1 MITTE
6 SDSTAYLTRVA
17 SGVHQTTADAVE
29 EFGGG
34 GAGFRPHEFLE
45 AALASCLNIGM
56 RMKAAEHGIDLSG
69 VSTTVKLSKDNPSE
83 ANFEYAIR
91 LEGSL
96 TKAQEELLLN
106 AAEVCPVRQ
115 TLGRKLCFHR
125 KEQIEQNSIVRQHL

>member
-6 SDSTAYLTRVA
+6 SGSTAYSTRIT
-17 SGVHQTTADAVE
+17 SGLHQTTADTVK

-45 AALASCLNIGM
+45 AALASCLNIWI
-56 RMKAAEHGIDLSG
+56 RMKATEHGIELSG

-91 LEGSL
+91 LEGPV
-96 TKAQEELLLN
+96 TKAQEDLLLS
-106 AAEVCPVRQ
+106 AADVCPVRQ
-115 TLGRKLCFHR
+115 TLGRKLCFR
-125 KEQIEQNSIVRQHL
+125 AKPRDEPPITISP

>member
-6 SDSTAYLTRVA
+6 SDSTAYVTRVA
-17 SGVHQTTADAVE
+17 SGVHQTTADTVE

-45 AALASCLNIGM
+45 AALASCLNIWM
-56 RMKAAEHGIDLSG
+56 RMKATEHGIKLSG

-83 ANFEYAIR
+83 ANFEYAIQ

-96 TKAQEELLLN
+96 TRAQEDLLLS
-106 AAEVCPVRQ
+106 AADNCPVRQ
-115 TLGRKLCFHR
+115 TLGRKLCFR
-125 KEQIEQNSIVRQHL
+125 TKTQHEPRIKIAP